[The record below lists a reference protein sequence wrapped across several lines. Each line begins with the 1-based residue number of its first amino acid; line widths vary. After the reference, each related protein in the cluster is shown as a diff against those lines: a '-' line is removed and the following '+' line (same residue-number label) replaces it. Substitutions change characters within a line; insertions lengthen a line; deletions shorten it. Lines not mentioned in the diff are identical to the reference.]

1 MDLAEFRLLRAL
13 RAGTGAAFT
22 QLWNAQAGAA
32 WSVFRALV
40 NEDSEALGW
49 MGSFRVDLQ
58 ERTPSFRAD
67 EGVAPQVGRALYEH
81 ALASFSETGPLPTH
95 TLPQDELGVRQLPA
109 CTRLGYLVD
118 LFFDWTPPDPSVRAA
133 YRLLEPSADTDARLL
148 VHTALLRNP
157 PGEALILPPGV
168 TLPPERPP
176 APPRLRFALL
186 GGAVL
191 AAILAFAGWTAW
203 RPPDPIPLHEDA
215 LSASGGV
222 LVEGNPERLATR
234 LQEAGAP
241 ALLSECPLLNRES
254 LRLVGGRYDGGVVV
268 CLYFGLGA
276 DWTLQH
282 RSGGALP
289 GEDVGEGRS
298 GGDDDGVVFAS
309 WRDAAGVWTLAAR
322 VNPDTMSMISRLVV
336 EDRAAS
342 TAQKEGEGELR

>member
-13 RAGTGAAFT
+13 RSGTGAAFT

-40 NEDSEALGW
+40 DADSEALGW

-58 ERTPSFRAD
+58 ERTASFRAD

-81 ALASFSETGPLPTH
+81 ALASFSDTGPLPTH
-95 TLPQDELGVRQLPA
+95 TLSQDELGVRQLPA

-118 LFFDWTPPDPSVRAA
+118 LFFDWTPPDPTVRAA

-157 PGEALILPPGV
+157 PGDALILPPGV

-176 APPRLRFALL
+176 APPRLRLALAGGAALL
-186 GGAVL
+186 
-191 AAILAFAGWTAW
+191 AILGFAGWSAW
-203 RPPDPIPLHEDA
+203 RPPDPVRLHDDA

-222 LVEGNPERLATR
+222 LVEGNPLRLAAR

-241 ALLSECPLLNRES
+241 PPLAECPLLSRES
-254 LRLVGGRYDGGVVV
+254 LRLVGGRYDAGVVV

-289 GEDVGEGRS
+289 GADAAEGRS
-298 GGDDDGVVFAS
+298 EGGDDGVAFAG
-309 WRDAAGVWTLAAR
+309 WRDPTGVWTLAAR
-322 VNPDTMSMISRLVV
+322 VNPDTMSMISRLVI
-336 EDRAAS
+336 EDRSSPAAPKG
-342 TAQKEGEGELR
+342 AEGELR